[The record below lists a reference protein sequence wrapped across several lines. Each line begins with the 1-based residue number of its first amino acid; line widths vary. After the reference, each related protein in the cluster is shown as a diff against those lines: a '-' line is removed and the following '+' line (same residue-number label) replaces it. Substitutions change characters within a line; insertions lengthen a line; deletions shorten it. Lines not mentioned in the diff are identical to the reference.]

1 MSMASFPKTPVWCA
15 GVRDYYDGDLLD
27 QISKPPFE
35 ELSNPRPWEQKT
47 GRAADPPPDFKPHSG
62 ADDSEEESTFLAI
75 GTEDINGTPLTF
87 VEVTTGE
94 SCSAATHIEMWSSD
108 LKHYLG
114 NGEDALKH
122 LADRGDNARLVR
134 IQGKQYLIQEHYHWR
149 PDEIEVIG
157 FAKNLTPRLMC
168 RVILQDS
175 DPERI
180 ESALD
185 HELCEAVRTDHVE
198 EVAMNDLK
206 GHTLSRADFGTIPL
220 QFDERDANYEFFK
233 AGSIDLANDGKAI
246 AVAMARSSGES
257 PMGCDVANLTWEW
270 PVVLRSDGAPD
281 RKSKLNLV
289 SSKAGNQSSRL
300 IQYRGKVYI
309 DSHSLRD
316 EKESTHTVSSISA
329 SGIQT
334 ICRFNPIQYII
345 KSLSSKK

>member
-1 MSMASFPKTPVWCA
+1 MTHTRFVFSIGLVVACQILVPIGLAADAPSCARPIDPATFVSSGEKAVTGASGQRLYMRLRHPDTCKLSMATVCKATAYIISGDHVSSGDTCGEWTSVRFQGKKHEVYGWVESYRLTDATDAPSHSPSMSMASFPKTPVWCA

-157 FAKNLTPRLMC
+157 F
-168 RVILQDS
+168 
-175 DPERI
+175 
-180 ESALD
+180 
-185 HELCEAVRTDHVE
+185 
-198 EVAMNDLK
+198 
-206 GHTLSRADFGTIPL
+206 
-220 QFDERDANYEFFK
+220 
-233 AGSIDLANDGKAI
+233 
-246 AVAMARSSGES
+246 
-257 PMGCDVANLTWEW
+257 
-270 PVVLRSDGAPD
+270 
-281 RKSKLNLV
+281 
-289 SSKAGNQSSRL
+289 
-300 IQYRGKVYI
+300 
-309 DSHSLRD
+309 
-316 EKESTHTVSSISA
+316 
-329 SGIQT
+329 
-334 ICRFNPIQYII
+334 
-345 KSLSSKK
+345 